1 MIFIQ
6 NLKNGALFDSLAEKY
21 TERPGMKEKKG
32 DWGLVSSS
40 ENEIA
45 WKAWNM
51 KVNEISEPIK
61 FQGGYSIIKVTG
73 KEPSRV
79 KTFEEA
85 FSEVASAVQEQ
96 ELKRLEKEW
105 VESLKKKYK
114 VVINEKALEKA
125 FNR

>member
-1 MIFIQ
+1 M
-6 NLKNGALFDSLAEKY
+6 
-21 TERPGMKEKKG
+21 
-32 DWGLVSSS
+32 
-40 ENEIA
+40 
-45 WKAWNM
+45 AWNM
-51 KVNEISEPIK
+51 KVNDVSEPVR
-61 FQGGYSIIKVTG
+61 FQGGFSIIKVTG

-96 ELKRLEKEW
+96 ELKRLENEW